1 MGLVVAAMQEEEERL
16 AKEAEER
23 RIEEE
28 RIRQEMEVRRI
39 ACSCKPEVHYSS
51 GWLWQC
57 QLTNAAAAAR

>member
-28 RIRQEMEVRRI
+28 RIRQEMEVRTI

-51 GWLWQC
+51 G
-57 QLTNAAAAAR
+57 